1 MQTAVIYARFSCDRQ
16 SEQSIDGQLR
26 VCKDFAK
33 SRKIKIVGEYI
44 DRALTGKS
52 DDRPQF
58 QTMIDDAKKKTF
70 DYVIVYK
77 LDRFARNR
85 YDSAIYKSKL
95 KQFGVKVLSAMEN
108 IGDNP
113 ESILLEGMLE
123 SWAEY
128 YSIDLSQ
135 KVRRGLRESA
145 MKGQFVAG
153 RIPLGYKIVNKKLEI
168 DPKTAPIVKEI
179 FTRYAAGEPKKAII
193 NDLNERGYRNL
204 SGEPFGHT
212 AFQHILKCEKYIG
225 TMRYSDIV
233 IENGCPAIIDQDTF
247 DHARDR
253 LKSNRQHARSNA
265 AKVDYLLSGKIFCGP
280 CGSSMIGNSG
290 KSRHGEIYWY
300 YSCAER
306 RKNHTCK
313 KKNER
318 KDFIEWYVVE
328 QTLEYVLNQNRMD
341 HIAEILIKEYDN
353 EFDNRKLKD
362 LEKRI
367 DKLQRDINKYTD
379 LLLDAPVAAR
389 DHIYNQIETSAAIKS
404 DLEIDLRKLR
414 IACGIRFTK
423 KEILAWLK
431 QFCAGDPLD
440 EEFRRKIIDVFINS
454 VYLYDDRIAIFYN
467 IKNGR
472 QISYFDVSAMV
483 NDSDDLISSIPEEI
497 EGSTTN
503 PQSGLCAIENK
514 PHFVFI
520 AGLFGIIL
528 SRQQLDKNKSERYGS

>member
-1 MQTAVIYARFSCDRQ
+1 M
-16 SEQSIDGQLR
+16 DGQLR

-168 DPKTAPIVKEI
+168 DPTTAPIVQEI

-193 NDLNERGYRNL
+193 N
-204 SGEPFGHT
+204 
-212 AFQHILKCEKYIG
+212 
-225 TMRYSDIV
+225 
-233 IENGCPAIIDQDTF
+233 
-247 DHARDR
+247 
-253 LKSNRQHARSNA
+253 
-265 AKVDYLLSGKIFCGP
+265 
-280 CGSSMIGNSG
+280 
-290 KSRHGEIYWY
+290 
-300 YSCAER
+300 
-306 RKNHTCK
+306 
-313 KKNER
+313 
-318 KDFIEWYVVE
+318 
-328 QTLEYVLNQNRMD
+328 
-341 HIAEILIKEYDN
+341 
-353 EFDNRKLKD
+353 
-362 LEKRI
+362 
-367 DKLQRDINKYTD
+367 
-379 LLLDAPVAAR
+379 
-389 DHIYNQIETSAAIKS
+389 
-404 DLEIDLRKLR
+404 
-414 IACGIRFTK
+414 
-423 KEILAWLK
+423 
-431 QFCAGDPLD
+431 
-440 EEFRRKIIDVFINS
+440 
-454 VYLYDDRIAIFYN
+454 
-467 IKNGR
+467 
-472 QISYFDVSAMV
+472 
-483 NDSDDLISSIPEEI
+483 
-497 EGSTTN
+497 
-503 PQSGLCAIENK
+503 
-514 PHFVFI
+514 
-520 AGLFGIIL
+520 
-528 SRQQLDKNKSERYGS
+528 